1 LSVTPS
7 TFSYRPDI
15 DGLRAVAVVPVVMFH
30 AGVGFTKGGYVG
42 VDVFFVISGY
52 LITSIIAAEMSA
64 GRFSFAHF
72 YERRARRL
80 FPALFAV
87 LVASTVAATCLMFPP
102 ELKTYGKVLAAALA
116 FSANMLFATGDDYFG
131 RVGDNS
137 PLLHTWSLAVEEQF
151 YLLFPALLLLLFA
164 RRWPIKPVLWGIA
177 IVSFAGSLLA
187 MALNP
192 ILAFYLLPLRAW
204 ELLVGALLALGA
216 FPVLTSQKWK
226 DAIAWAGLIA
236 ILTAVGAFNKNVP
249 FPGVAALLPVLGAAA
264 LIWTGPG
271 DGTAVSRALSKP
283 AVVFVGLISYSLY
296 LWHFPIIVF
305 YKLALGETLSNLERL
320 LLCLV
325 SVGVAIV
332 SWRLI
337 ELPVRRNTLLVTR
350 ARVFAA
356 SAIAMLPLAGV
367 GLLIAAE
374 DGFARFYPPE
384 IRRLAAYAYAQ
395 DAPMRAGTC
404 FITRAT
410 AGDRGVAEGCLAPM
424 PGSRNVLLL
433 GDSHAAH
440 LYPGLTQ
447 VYPDTNVMQLTA
459 SGCKPIARKNGAPR
473 CWRILGPAF
482 EDLLPRL
489 KPDAVILSA
498 DWRGVAPNEVAATV
512 RAIKAQGSRV
522 IVFGPIVEYDDTLP
536 RLLLRAGW
544 RKDPD
549 LVTRTRRRDT
559 PQMEAA
565 LKSAVEGAGGEFAAV
580 YGTLCAKGSCVTT
593 DTQGDPI
600 QFDSAHLTA
609 SGAALLAQRLKDA
622 GLKF

>member
-1 LSVTPS
+1 VSVSPS
-7 TFSYRPDI
+7 SFSYRPDI
-15 DGLRAVAVVPVVMFH
+15 DGLRALAVVPVVMFH

-52 LITSIIAAEMSA
+52 LITSIIAGEMAE
-64 GRFSFAHF
+64 GRFSFARF

-87 LVASTVAATCLMFPP
+87 LLASTVAAACIMFPP
-102 ELKTYGKVLAAALA
+102 EFKTYGMVLAAALA

-151 YLLFPALLLLLFA
+151 YLLFPALLLLLVS
-164 RRWPIKPVLWGIA
+164 RRWPVTRVLWGLA
-177 IVSFAGSLLA
+177 AVSFAGSLVA
-187 MALNP
+187 MAMNP

-204 ELLVGALLALGA
+204 ELLMGALLALGA

-226 DAIAWAGLIA
+226 DTIAWAGLIA
-236 ILTAVGAFNKNVP
+236 ILVAVGAFNKNVP
-249 FPGVAALLPVLGAAA
+249 FPGVSALVPVLGAVA
-264 LIWTGPG
+264 LIWTGQ
-271 DGTAVSRALSKP
+271 GTGTPVSRALSKP

-305 YKLALGETLSNLERL
+305 YKLALGETLSNFERAA
-320 LLCLV
+320 LCAV

-332 SWRLI
+332 SWKLI
-337 ELPVRRNTLLVTR
+337 ELPVRRNQLLVTR

-356 SAIAMLPLAGV
+356 SALAMVPLAGV
-367 GLLIAAE
+367 GLLIALE

-384 IRRLAAYAYAQ
+384 IRRLAAYSYQQ
-395 DAPMRAGTC
+395 DPPMRAGQC

-410 AGDRGVAEGCLAPM
+410 AGERGVADACLAKV
-424 PGSRNVLLL
+424 PGKRNVLLL

-440 LYPGLTQ
+440 LYPGLSAVFT
-447 VYPDTNVMQLTA
+447 DANVMQLTA
-459 SGCKPIARKNGAPR
+459 SGCKPVARKNGAPR

-489 KPDAVILSA
+489 KPDAVVVSA
-498 DWRGVAPNEVAATV
+498 DWRGVAPADVAATV
-512 RAIKAQGSRV
+512 RALKAQVGRV
-522 IVFGPIVEYDDTLP
+522 IVFGPIVEYNDTLP

-544 RKDPD
+544 RKDAD
-549 LVTRTRRRDT
+549 LVTRTRRNDA

-565 LKSAVEGAGGEFAAV
+565 LKAAVEDAGGVFVPV
-580 YGTLCAKGSCVTT
+580 YGTLCTGGTCVTVDAKGN
-593 DTQGDPI
+593 PI

-609 SGAALLAQRLKDA
+609 AGAELLALRLKA
-622 GLKF
+622 GGLKF